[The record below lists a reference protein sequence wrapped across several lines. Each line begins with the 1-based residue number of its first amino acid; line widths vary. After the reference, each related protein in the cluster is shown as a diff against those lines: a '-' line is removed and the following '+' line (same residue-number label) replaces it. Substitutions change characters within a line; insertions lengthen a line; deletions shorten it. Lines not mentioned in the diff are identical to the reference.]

1 MVPLCRVKAERG
13 GVGEDRRA
21 MPMCHSDTYFLIRD
35 QREVPVKI
43 DCQCCSV
50 SDINAMMANKT
61 EKVLKLRHGAGHI
74 IQMKHICRII
84 SKHEIFLVA
93 DFAWVSPWNT
103 PTYGLEAL
111 TLLWRSASETKSK
124 VKWFETKPL
133 GFTLLP
139 CCG

>member
-61 EKVLKLRHGAGHI
+61 EKVLKLRHGQNYTEG
-74 IQMKHICRII
+74 I
-84 SKHEIFLVA
+84 SRSCCINTGKSNLKISESLIFGK
-93 DFAWVSPWNT
+93 F
-103 PTYGLEAL
+103 
-111 TLLWRSASETKSK
+111 
-124 VKWFETKPL
+124 
-133 GFTLLP
+133 
-139 CCG
+139 